1 MAVSEQE
8 CLHQAISE
16 MRKPVS
22 ADASVETLLFHQRGP
37 AGTDML
43 TDASLTILFER
54 LIRFSGG
61 LGLFAA
67 ILTR

>member
-1 MAVSEQE
+1 
-8 CLHQAISE
+8 

-43 TDASLTILFER
+43 TDASLSILFER